1 MNGYDGATSAI
12 GGWSTYS
19 PSMGG
24 TDPWVI
30 AATTA
35 VPEPSSLA
43 LAGLAVT
50 CAVVLGGE
58 SESNQVLSQTR
69 RRGSGRLA
77 SRVATSFRLPGRQ

>member
-1 MNGYDGATSAI
+1 VNDYDSATSTI
-12 GGWSTYS
+12 GGWSTQS

-50 CAVVLGGE
+50 CAIVLGGAR
-58 SESNQVLSQTR
+58 NRMRFCR
-69 RRGSGRLA
+69 RPVVEA
-77 SRVATSFRLPGRQ
+77 PAE